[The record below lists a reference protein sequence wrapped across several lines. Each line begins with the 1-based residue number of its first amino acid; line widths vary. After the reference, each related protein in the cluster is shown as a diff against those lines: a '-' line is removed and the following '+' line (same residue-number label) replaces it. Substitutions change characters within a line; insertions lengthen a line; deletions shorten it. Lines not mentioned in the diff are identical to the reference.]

1 MQNFFLSS
9 LFPPSTT
16 LTMAR
21 QPTASLHSQ
30 HRKVQCRRVL
40 PSSFRDPT
48 KNPET
53 SRDSEPRRLNEEE
66 LAEVKKAMEAHF
78 QDGRMPRDFQ
88 IDMVVAQEESRDAMC
103 HAATGLGK
111 TFIAA
116 APFLLERNKTRVTI
130 MVSPLVAL
138 QNEMVET
145 FKKEYGVTA
154 IAINSSHGGCTYKV
168 MKDIASG
175 MYNIV
180 LLSPEMLLTERFI
193 RNVLRNKE
201 FSARVYSVFID
212 EAHCISHWGESFRKQ
227 YGRLGMIRAFLPK
240 GTPVTA
246 VSASLTPRVARD
258 VRGSLQFRDG
268 YLFVNKGN
276 NRSNVSLVVRSI
288 HNKADSY
295 TDLDF
300 LIPDGTTQRLAIK
313 KAWVYCDHIHDGSDI
328 VDHLQDRLPP
338 ELHDAIRPYHA
349 TLEPDYREKCMRLF
363 REGHIRVL
371 ICTDAAGMGCNV
383 PDVDIVVQWKLTG
396 KLSSFIQR
404 AGRAARGPD
413 RTGIAVLLAEPS
425 AYTLDT
431 SPPDE
436 PAFDVNEASQDG
448 ATSQSGKK
456 TKSKKTA
463 KSKTSQAKKSR
474 PQKPRLSKEVA
485 EQHGRWR
492 GQRDGKGDSVPSLS
506 GAAVTTSPPEV
517 HIQEDTE
524 GTHAL
529 VQTSTCRRTV
539 ISSVFG
545 NPTPVVTVP
554 CCDICDPTLLDLTRP
569 GKAKKT
575 PRNPKAPEINPDP
588 HIALSLRN
596 WRSRI
601 YERDYPGAFFGA
613 SSLLPDDA
621 IDIIASLPLFT
632 NKLIE
637 AHLQNK
643 WRYWTRYGEDLV
655 QCVLHAVE
663 ESEGALVVSEGVHG
677 DLESGPQIGQEPEP
691 RTCEA
696 SDDRNIAQL
705 NVSAS
710 ASGARSSRSRQT
722 ELSKNPRP
730 AKRRRANKRAQGDAI
745 EGASVFELDTTTA
758 ESNAT
763 AHASGNVGR
772 AGSEGQPAIQSAA
785 AIPPIPNTVEL
796 VPMSYRVPVSHT
808 QSFGY
813 YSSYIP
819 YDRPP

>member
-1 MQNFFLSS
+1 
-9 LFPPSTT
+9 
-16 LTMAR
+16 
-21 QPTASLHSQ
+21 
-30 HRKVQCRRVL
+30 
-40 PSSFRDPT
+40 
-48 KNPET
+48 
-53 SRDSEPRRLNEEE
+53 
-66 LAEVKKAMEAHF
+66 MEAHF

-88 IDMVVAQEESRDAMC
+88 VDMVIAQEESRDAMC

-116 APFLLERNKTRVTI
+116 APFFLEKNKTRVTI

-145 FKKEYGVTA
+145 FRNEYGVTA
-154 IAINSSHGGCTYKV
+154 IAINNSHGGCTYKV

-193 RNVLRNKE
+193 QNVLRDKE

-288 HNKADSY
+288 HNKAESY

-300 LIPDGTTQRLAIK
+300 LVPDGTTQRTAIK
-313 KAWVYCDHIHDGSDI
+313 KAWVYCDSIHDGSDI
-328 VDHLQDRLPP
+328 VDHLQDKLPP

-349 TLEPDYREKCMRLF
+349 TLDNDYRAKCMRLF

-371 ICTDAAGMGCNV
+371 VCTDAAGMGCNV
-383 PDVDIVVQWKLTG
+383 PNIDIVVQWKLTG

-431 SPPDE
+431 
-436 PAFDVNEASQDG
+436 A
-448 ATSQSGKK
+448 KK
-456 TKSKKTA
+456 SKTKKTA
-463 KSKTSQAKKSR
+463 KSKTARTKKSR
-474 PQKPRLSKEVA
+474 PQNTRPRLSKEVA

-492 GQRDGKGDSVPSLS
+492 GQRNGKGDSVPALS
-506 GAAVTTSPPEV
+506 DVDAASPPEV

-545 NPTPVVTVP
+545 NPASVVTVP
-554 CCDICDPTLLDLTRP
+554 CCDICDPTLLNLTRP
-569 GKAKKT
+569 GEEKKA
-575 PRNPKAPEINPDP
+575 PRNPKAPEINPNL

-601 YERDYPGAFFGA
+601 FERDYPGAFFGA

-632 NKLIE
+632 DKIIK

-643 WRYWTRYGEDLV
+643 W
-655 QCVLHAVE
+655 
-663 ESEGALVVSEGVHG
+663 
-677 DLESGPQIGQEPEP
+677 
-691 RTCEA
+691 
-696 SDDRNIAQL
+696 
-705 NVSAS
+705 
-710 ASGARSSRSRQT
+710 
-722 ELSKNPRP
+722 
-730 AKRRRANKRAQGDAI
+730 
-745 EGASVFELDTTTA
+745 
-758 ESNAT
+758 
-763 AHASGNVGR
+763 
-772 AGSEGQPAIQSAA
+772 
-785 AIPPIPNTVEL
+785 
-796 VPMSYRVPVSHT
+796 
-808 QSFGY
+808 
-813 YSSYIP
+813 
-819 YDRPP
+819 